1 MAVVEKW
8 LTQRIVAPSFARSN
22 RVSRPIFDLS
32 PNFLV
37 VLSGSVFLL
46 FIQIV

>member
-22 RVSRPIFDLS
+22 RVSRPIFDKY

-37 VLSGSVFLL
+37 ILSCSVFLL
-46 FIQIV
+46 YLEIV